1 MKKEKDNNVNIIS
14 RKVILFPLGDKDEV
28 TRVYKY
34 LRDGM
39 EAQNKAMNQYM
50 STLYSASL
58 LEVTKEDRK
67 ELHNLY
73 SRISESKLGSAY
85 PEDIQFAKGLPTG
98 SLVSR
103 KVEQD
108 FSTAMKKGL
117 RYGRVSLTTYRATNP
132 LLVHRDYV
140 RLWKTN
146 PHLQNGLYHNY
157 VNDEEFKKHLYD
169 PDLEILL
176 KFANGIVFK
185 VVFGN
190 PHKSADLRRIFGN
203 IFDGTYDVNGSSIQ
217 IDDGKIILNLSITV
231 PKQTAELDES
241 TVVGV
246 DLGLAIP
253 AVCAVNNTPA
263 REYIGSREDFLRVR
277 MKIQAQRR
285 SLQRNLQ
292 MSKGGHGRKKKMAPL
307 DRYKDYEANWV
318 QTYNHMVSRRVVDF
332 AIENKAK
339 YINLENL
346 EGISKEDKKKF
357 ILRNWSYYQ
366 LQQYITYK
374 AEMAGIT
381 VRKIDPSYTS
391 QTCSECGNL
400 EKSQRK
406 SQSVFV
412 CANPE
417 CNNYNEEVNADYNA
431 AKNIAISTRF
441 VQEEE
446 SKKSKKKNKTKISEE
461 CEPKAAS

>member
-1 MKKEKDNNVNIIS
+1 MKKEKKPNVNIIS
-14 RKVILFPLGDKDEV
+14 RKVTLYPIGDNKEV
-28 TRVYKY
+28 NRVYNY

-39 EAQNKAMNQYM
+39 ESQNRAMNQYM
-50 STLYSASL
+50 SSLYSAIL
-58 LEVTKEDRK
+58 LEATEEDRK
-67 ELHNLY
+67 ELHKLY
-73 SRISESKLGSAY
+73 SHISDSKLGSAY
-85 PEDIQFAKGLPTG
+85 PKDMHFAKGLPAG
-98 SLVSR
+98 SMVTR

-117 RYGRVSLTTYRATNP
+117 KYGRVALPTYRATGP
-132 LLVHRDYV
+132 LLVHRDFV

-146 PHLQNGLYHNY
+146 PHLPNGLYHNY
-157 VNDEEFKKHLYD
+157 ANDDEFKKHLYES
-169 PDLEILL
+169 DLEVLL
-176 KFANGIVFK
+176 KFANGIIFK

-203 IFDGTYDVNGSSIQ
+203 IFDGTYDVNGSSIH
-217 IDDGKIILNLSITV
+217 IADKKIILNLSISV
-231 PKQTAELDES
+231 PKQTAELDEN

-253 AVCAVNNTPA
+253 AVCATNNTPA
-263 REYIGSREDFLRVR
+263 REFIGSRDDFLRIR

-285 SLQRNLQ
+285 SLQRNLK
-292 MSKGGHGRKKKMAPL
+292 MSKGGHGYRKKMLPL

-332 AIENKAK
+332 AIRNKAK

-346 EGISKEDKKKF
+346 EGIGKEEKNKF

-374 AEMAGIT
+374 AEMAGII
-381 VRKIDPSYTS
+381 VRKIDPHYTS
-391 QTCSECGNL
+391 QTCSECGQQDK
-400 EKSQRK
+400 EQRR
-406 SQSVFV
+406 SQSEFV
-412 CANPE
+412 CGNPE
-417 CNNYNEEVNADYNA
+417 CKIFGKSINADYNA
-431 AKNIAISTRF
+431 ARNIAASTNF
-441 VQEEE
+441 VKEETE
-446 SKKSKKKNKTKISEE
+446 KKKKKEKQEE